1 MKPSIFR
8 SRRNQA
14 SMEPQIMAGPNGFT
28 LPPLGYP
35 YNSLEPY
42 IDEKTMRIHHNKHHK
57 TYVDNLNKALDK
69 YPQLY
74 NYSLQQLLV
83 SPGNLP
89 PDIRR
94 AVLNNGG
101 GHYNHTFFWTVMGPG
116 KGGTPK
122 GNLSD
127 AITRDFGSFEQFKE
141 RFSAEALGVFGSGW
155 TWLVKEPSGKLRI
168 VSTANQ
174 DTLISSGL
182 EPIIVIDLWE
192 HAYYLKHQNL
202 RKDYIEDWFN
212 VIDWDHA
219 EDLYNKQ

>member
-1 MKPSIFR
+1 MRRSIFR
-8 SRRNQA
+8 NRRNES

-28 LPPLGYP
+28 LPPLEYA
-35 YNSLEPY
+35 YNALEPY
-42 IDEKTMRIHHNKHHK
+42 IDEKTMRIHHDRHHK
-57 TYVDNLNKALDK
+57 AYVDNLNTALNK

-74 NYSLQQLLV
+74 NYSLQQLLA
-83 SPGNLP
+83 SPGALP

-101 GHYNHTFFWTVMGPG
+101 GHYNHTFFWKVMAPG

-122 GNLSD
+122 GNLND
-127 AITRDFGSFEQFKE
+127 AIIRDFGSFEEFKQK
-141 RFSAEALGVFGSGW
+141 FTTEALGVFGSGW
-155 TWLVKEPSGKLRI
+155 TWLAKEPSGKLRI

-182 EPIIVIDLWE
+182 EPIIVIDVWE

-202 RKDYIEDWFN
+202 RKDYIEAWFN

-219 EDLYNKQ
+219 EDLYNQ